1 MVKRDILVIQGGRR
15 VDISFGCL
23 TLFIGL
29 QEIGTDL
36 RDFLVVHLQDTERLF
51 FLRDSHWQLLSLLS
65 VGLIDQH
72 LELQLFLPLFNT
84 FFSVKLGLLH
94 QGVKF
99 KVLSLES
106 VP

>member
-1 MVKRDILVIQGGRR
+1 
-15 VDISFGCL
+15 L

-29 QEIGTDL
+29 QEIATDL

-65 VGLIDQH
+65 VSLIDQH
-72 LELQLFLPLFNT
+72 LELQLFLPLFDS
-84 FFSVKLGLLH
+84 FFSVKLGLFH
-94 QGVKF
+94 QGVKYEVF
-99 KVLSLES
+99 SLES